1 MTGAREKT
9 VPISSVAEYDAVVVG
24 AGFAG
29 MYMLH
34 RLRQLGLSAVVLEAG
49 SGVGGTWYWNRYPG
63 ARCDSESYYYSF
75 SFDEELQQEWAWSER
90 YAGQA
95 EILRYLNHVADRFDL
110 RRDIVFDSR
119 VSEAV
124 FHSDRNT
131 WTVTADTGA
140 QYAARFFITAVGCLS
155 AANIPEIPGLDEFEG
170 DWYHTGQWPHEKV
183 DFTGKRVGIIGTGST
198 GIQAIPVIAAEAQH
212 LTVFQRTP
220 NYSIP
225 ARNRPLR
232 SDESAEIKA
241 GYADIRDIQRLTTN
255 GHPWLLNDELALAVP
270 AQQRAATYEAAW
282 AIGGLRMR
290 ATYQDILTDLAA
302 NTTISDFIRDKIR
315 ETVTDPETAEKLI
328 PLDHPFAT
336 KRPPID
342 SDYFETY
349 NRPNVDLVDLRATPI
364 EAIDA
369 TGIRTT
375 AQHYELDTL
384 VFATGFD
391 AMTGPL
397 LAMNISN
404 DSGETLRDTWRD
416 GPQTY
421 LGLQVAGFPNMFTI
435 TGPGSPSV
443 LTNMPTA
450 IEQHVDWICRCLE
463 YMRDNGFVQISALE
477 AAQESWGAENQ
488 AAANR
493 TLLPLAESSWYLG
506 ANVPGKPR
514 VFMPYAGG
522 LASYARQCEHVASE
536 RYTGFTFA

>member
-119 VSEAV
+119 VSAAV

-140 QYAARFFITAVGCLS
+140 RYAARFFITAVGCLS

-232 SDESAEIKA
+232 SDESARDQGA
-241 GYADIRDIQRLTTN
+241 GTPTS
-255 GHPWLLNDELALAVP
+255 
-270 AQQRAATYEAAW
+270 
-282 AIGGLRMR
+282 AILSG
-290 ATYQDILTDLAA
+290 
-302 NTTISDFIRDKIR
+302 
-315 ETVTDPETAEKLI
+315 
-328 PLDHPFAT
+328 
-336 KRPPID
+336 RPP
-342 SDYFETY
+342 T
-349 NRPNVDLVDLRATPI
+349 ATP
-364 EAIDA
+364 
-369 TGIRTT
+369 G
-375 AQHYELDTL
+375 Y
-384 VFATGFD
+384 
-391 AMTGPL
+391 
-397 LAMNISN
+397 
-404 DSGETLRDTWRD
+404 
-416 GPQTY
+416 
-421 LGLQVAGFPNMFTI
+421 
-435 TGPGSPSV
+435 
-443 LTNMPTA
+443 
-450 IEQHVDWICRCLE
+450 
-463 YMRDNGFVQISALE
+463 
-477 AAQESWGAENQ
+477 
-488 AAANR
+488 
-493 TLLPLAESSWYLG
+493 
-506 ANVPGKPR
+506 
-514 VFMPYAGG
+514 
-522 LASYARQCEHVASE
+522 
-536 RYTGFTFA
+536 